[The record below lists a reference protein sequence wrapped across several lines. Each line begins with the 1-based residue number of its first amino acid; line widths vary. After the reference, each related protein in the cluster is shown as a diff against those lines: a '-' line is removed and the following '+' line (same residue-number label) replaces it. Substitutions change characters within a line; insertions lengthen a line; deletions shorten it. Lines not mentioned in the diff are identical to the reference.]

1 MMTAPSAEKS
11 AQLQKLIHRK
21 DKVLAILHPPTAA
34 LARVMEQAGCE
45 AGFVGTGGVV
55 GGYTGY
61 ADVGAITLM
70 ECVQV
75 AGWIAQSV
83 KFPVMMDADTGHGGI
98 MAVRRVVR
106 ECIQAG
112 GAGLRPHDHPP
123 RGEGQKQ
130 KAGTEGGA
138 VDSEIGPQR

>member
-1 MMTAPSAEKS
+1 MTSSTAPSAERS

-75 AGWIAQSV
+75 AGWIAQSA
-83 KFPVMMDADTGHGGI
+83 KFPVMMDADTGHGGLI
-98 MAVRRVVR
+98 AVRRLVR
-106 ECIQAG
+106 GCIHPRG
-112 GAGLRPHDHPP
+112 PGAPAQEPPP
-123 RGEGQKQ
+123 R
-130 KAGTEGGA
+130 
-138 VDSEIGPQR
+138 S

>member
-1 MMTAPSAEKS
+1 M
-11 AQLQKLIHRK
+11 
-21 DKVLAILHPPTAA
+21 HPPTAA
-34 LARVMEQAGCE
+34 LARIMEAAGCE

-83 KFPVMMDADTGHGGI
+83 KFPGDDGRRHRARRRHGG
-98 MAVRRVVR
+98 APRR
-106 ECIQAG
+106 A
-112 GAGLRPHDHPP
+112 
-123 RGEGQKQ
+123 
-130 KAGTEGGA
+130 
-138 VDSEIGPQR
+138 

>member
-1 MMTAPSAEKS
+1 MMSNQRGLTGTGDGAPEGASTRLKR
-11 AQLQKLIHRK
+11 LIHRT
-21 DKVLAILHPPTAA
+21 DRVLTVFHPPTAA
-34 LARVMEQAGCE
+34 CARVMEAAGCE

-61 ADVGAITLM
+61 ADVGAVTLT

-112 GAGLRPHDHPP
+112 GARICLHHPP
-123 RGEGQKQ
+123 PHSKRK
-130 KAGTEGGA
+130 KKK
-138 VDSEIGPQR
+138 P